1 MVGSSRFRNPIGRWG
16 SGSGAIW
23 GGFSAIIFWTAPF
36 TLSIARWVSL
46 SPNFLSAHAVQKNMP
61 LHPVSSNPLVAG
73 AAQLSQNDPLSPIAM
88 LNMWTSF
95 LVCHFDVN
103 VLDAHQV
110 V

>member
-1 MVGSSRFRNPIGRWG
+1 MGSSRFKNPIGRWG

-46 SPNFLSAHAVQKNMP
+46 SPNFLSAQDVQKNM
-61 LHPVSSNPLVAG
+61 
-73 AAQLSQNDPLSPIAM
+73 AM
-88 LNMWTSF
+88 LNTWTSF